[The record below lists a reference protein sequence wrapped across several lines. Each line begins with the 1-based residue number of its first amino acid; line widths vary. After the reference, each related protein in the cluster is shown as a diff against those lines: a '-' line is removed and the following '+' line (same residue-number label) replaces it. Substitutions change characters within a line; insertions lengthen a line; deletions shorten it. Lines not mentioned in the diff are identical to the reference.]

1 MMYRST
7 DQTGSESNSCTL
19 GNNNWSILQ
28 NGKGFSA
35 WHSDVEM
42 CLQMD
47 VLGRIGVYTNYPSRT
62 LSFYRLTYDNVTLMH
77 QFEYDSAE
85 PLYPNF
91 WLFKKE
97 NCQDNVAGGRC

>member
-1 MMYRST
+1 
-7 DQTGSESNSCTL
+7 
-19 GNNNWSILQ
+19 
-28 NGKGFSA
+28 
-35 WHSDVEM
+35 
-42 CLQMD
+42 MD

-62 LSFYRLTYDNVTLMH
+62 LYFYRLTYDNVTLMH